1 MDSQI
6 LWANFVDRDVNVEV
20 VRIAVYNADAL
31 MFAVAELGAKT
42 CLNRLE
48 GLCVRMFAG
57 AQRNKQVVG
66 AIGL

>member
-6 LWANFVDRDVNVEV
+6 LWVDFIDRDVNVEV

-42 CLNRLE
+42 FLNRLE

-57 AQRNKQVVG
+57 TQ
-66 AIGL
+66 

>member
-6 LWANFVDRDVNVEV
+6 LRVNLVNRDVNVEV

-42 CLNRLE
+42 FLNRLE

-57 AQRNKQVVG
+57 TQ
-66 AIGL
+66 